1 MFNKDQ
7 LSIVRSA
14 VSDKLT
20 DSRILLSEYNI
31 RRERL
36 DDFDTSDVF
45 SKEYYEKERNRY
57 SALIEKLEEEI
68 VQLRDVLISM
78 NNT

>member
-1 MFNKDQ
+1 MFTKDQ
-7 LSIVRSA
+7 IAVIRSA

-20 DSRILLSEYNI
+20 DLRVLLSEYNI

-36 DDFDTSDVF
+36 DDFDTSDAF
-45 SKEYYEKERNRY
+45 SKEYYEKERSRY
-57 SALIEKLEEEI
+57 SALIEKLEVEI
-68 VQLRDVLISM
+68 VQLREVLISM